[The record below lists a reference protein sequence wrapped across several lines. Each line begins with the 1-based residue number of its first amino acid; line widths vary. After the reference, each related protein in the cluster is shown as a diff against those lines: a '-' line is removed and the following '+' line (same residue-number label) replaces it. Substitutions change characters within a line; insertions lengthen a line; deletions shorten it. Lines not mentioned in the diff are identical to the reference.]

1 MMISSDDDFAYRLS
15 STAVLINDNELMM
28 ITFEDRRPLQK
39 RQHRQHRQH
48 LTDLLC
54 HTKFLVFSRVVQ
66 LRGLSRFDDHDA
78 INAC

>member
-1 MMISSDDDFAYRLS
+1 MISSDDGFAYRLS

-28 ITFEDRRPLQK
+28 ITFEEDRQPLQK